1 VTAPLAEPAD
11 LDALRDAWPGVLK
24 RLDPATR
31 VALDPSQPA
40 ILNEGSLIVH
50 VRGSM
55 LAVASRYGEALARAV
70 AEECGVRVEPSFS
83 AADEAPRPRAT
94 NGAAEVDAAPESE
107 PPVGSEALAARLL
120 SEFDAHEEQD

>member
-1 VTAPLAEPAD
+1 
-11 LDALRDAWPGVLK
+11 
-24 RLDPATR
+24 
-31 VALDPSQPA
+31 
-40 ILNEGSLIVH
+40 
-50 VRGSM
+50 M